1 MRLARLYAPG
11 LPQLVQASFVPHL
24 VQAWQ
29 HSLEKAPFG
38 LLVDWLRQ
46 FALAEGVRLHG
57 WSITPQALMLLV
69 TPTDKPSI
77 SRLMQNIG
85 RHLAAHL
92 KCGSVFVG
100 RYRNTVVEP
109 GQWVLPA
116 LVWLETAPV
125 VAGYAP
131 IALTWRWS
139 SAAQHGGES
148 DAYRTLVQDHH
159 DYWSCGNTP
168 FDRQAKYRALL
179 SAGLDAAQKQQ
190 IESAIKG
197 QWALGSATF
206 AQSLV
211 DVASRR
217 ATPKQ
222 RGRPSKATK
231 AAINPPSNKVQG
243 QVKEQI

>member
-11 LPQLVQASFVPHL
+11 LPQLVQASFAPQLAH
-24 VQAWQ
+24 AWQ
-29 HSLEKAPFG
+29 QSLEKAPFG

-46 FALAEGVRLHG
+46 FALTEGVRLHG
-57 WSITPQALMLLV
+57 WSITPKALLLLV
-69 TPTDKPSI
+69 TPTDRPSI

-116 LVWLETAPV
+116 LVWLESAPV
-125 VAGYAP
+125 VDGYAP

-139 SAAQHGGES
+139 SAAQHCGET
-148 DAYRTLVQDHH
+148 DANRAFIQDHH

-168 FDRQAKYRALL
+168 FDRQATYRAML
-179 SAGLDAAQKQQ
+179 SAGLDSVQKQQ
-190 IESAIKG
+190 IESAVKG
-197 QWALGSATF
+197 QWALGSAAF
-206 AQSLV
+206 AQSLEN
-211 DVASRR
+211 VASRR

-222 RGRPSKATK
+222 RGRPSKASVETS
-231 AAINPPSNKVQG
+231 INKV
-243 QVKEQI
+243 EWL

>member
-11 LPQLVQASFVPHL
+11 LPQLVQARFVPHL
-24 VQAWQ
+24 AQSWQ
-29 HSLEKAPFG
+29 QSLEKAPFG

-57 WSITPQALMLLV
+57 WSITPEALLLLV
-69 TPTDKPSI
+69 TPADRPSI

-85 RHLAAHL
+85 RHLSAHL
-92 KCGSVFVG
+92 KCGGVFVG
-100 RYRNTVVEP
+100 RYRNTVLEP

-125 VAGYAP
+125 IAGCAP

-139 SAAQHGGES
+139 SAAQHCGES
-148 DAYRTLVQDHH
+148 DAHRTLVQDHH

-168 FDRQAKYRALL
+168 FDRQAKYRVML
-179 SAGLDAAQKQQ
+179 SEGLDPVQTQQ

-197 QWALGSATF
+197 QWALGSAAF
-206 AQSLV
+206 AKSLEN
-211 DVASRR
+211 VASRR
-217 ATPKQ
+217 STPRP
-222 RGRPSKATK
+222 RGRPSKA
-231 AAINPPSNKVQG
+231 AMQSNKSKG
-243 QVKEQI
+243 ERY

>member
-11 LPQLVQASFVPHL
+11 LPQLVQASFVPQL
-24 VQAWQ
+24 AQAWQ
-29 HSLEKAPFG
+29 QSLEKAPFG
-38 LLVDWLRQ
+38 LLADWLRQ

-57 WSITPQALMLLV
+57 WSITPQALLLLV
-69 TPTDKPSI
+69 TPKDKPSI

-85 RHLAAHL
+85 RHLSAHL
-92 KCGSVFVG
+92 KCGGVFVG
-100 RYRNTVVEP
+100 RYRNTVLEP

-125 VAGYAP
+125 VAGCAP

-139 SAAQHGGES
+139 SAAQHCGES
-148 DAYRTLVQDHH
+148 DAHRALVQDHH

-179 SAGLDAAQKQQ
+179 SEGLDSVQKQQ

-197 QWALGSATF
+197 QWALGSAAF
-206 AQSLV
+206 AKSLEN
-211 DVASRR
+211 VASRR
-217 ATPKQ
+217 ATPRL
-222 RGRPSKATK
+222 RGRPSKAAVEPIHKNTL
-231 AAINPPSNKVQG
+231 G
-243 QVKEQI
+243 H

>member
-24 VQAWQ
+24 AQAWQ
-29 HSLEKAPFG
+29 QSLEKAPFG

-57 WSITPQALMLLV
+57 WSITPQALSLLV

-85 RHLAAHL
+85 RHLSAHL
-92 KCGSVFVG
+92 KGGGVFVG
-100 RYRNTVVEP
+100 RYHNTVLEP

-131 IALTWRWS
+131 AALTWRWS
-139 SAAQHGGES
+139 SAAQHCGEP
-148 DAYRTLVQDHH
+148 DAYRTLVQDHR

-168 FDRQAKYRALL
+168 FERQAKYRAML
-179 SAGLDAAQKQQ
+179 SASLDPVKQKK

-197 QWALGSATF
+197 QWALGSAAF
-206 AQSLV
+206 AKSLEN
-211 DVASRR
+211 VASRR
-217 ATPKQ
+217 ATPRQ
-222 RGRPSKATK
+222 RGRPSKVATNPARLK
-231 AAINPPSNKVQG
+231 A
-243 QVKEQI
+243 EDH

>member
-11 LPQLVQASFVPHL
+11 LPQLVQARFVPHL
-24 VQAWQ
+24 AQSWQ
-29 HSLEKAPFG
+29 QSLEKAPFG

-57 WSITPQALMLLV
+57 WSITPEALLLLV
-69 TPTDKPSI
+69 TPADRPSI

-85 RHLAAHL
+85 RHLSAHL
-92 KCGSVFVG
+92 KCGGVFVG
-100 RYRNTVVEP
+100 RYRNTVLEP

-125 VAGYAP
+125 IAGCAP

-139 SAAQHGGES
+139 SAAQHCGES

-168 FDRQAKYRALL
+168 FDRQAKYRVML
-179 SAGLDAAQKQQ
+179 SEGLDPVQTQQ

-197 QWALGSATF
+197 QWALGSAAF
-206 AQSLV
+206 AKSLEN
-211 DVASRR
+211 VASRR
-217 ATPKQ
+217 STPRP
-222 RGRPSKATK
+222 RGRPSKA
-231 AAINPPSNKVQG
+231 AMQSNKSKG
-243 QVKEQI
+243 ERY